1 MGKKNTVILIIVTA
15 LATCLVTN
23 TIKDIN
29 HSKAHGGLYKKISS
43 ISDILENYSIYD
55 MNTKEMSDMAAKA
68 IAESVDD
75 VYTNYY
81 TTEEFT
87 QLNSQLSNGY
97 RGIGI
102 TLGADLETNKLKI
115 ISVTPGQPAEKSGL
129 LPGDY
134 ILAAEGKN
142 YSAAEMNEAV
152 YIIKGGHLS
161 TSTPPPVKLT
171 IERNGTTFDVDVS
184 REVINMPTV
193 YSNKFEDHIGYIRI
207 TQFNHKNPEF
217 SDSKDTFT
225 EFTEHLN
232 GLSGI
237 DSLII
242 DLRDN
247 PGGDLDI
254 VTKIADHIL
263 PKGTIT
269 YTEDKNGKKQY
280 YDSDEKDVNLPMVV
294 LINENSASAS
304 EVLCGALKDYK
315 KATIVG
321 EKSYGKGVVQ
331 TVIPLY
337 DGSGLTITSAK
348 YYTPSGE
355 CIHEKGIEPDVS
367 VVLNNEKSVSSLEYQ
382 EDLQLQKAVEI
393 LNQ

>member
-1 MGKKNTVILIIVTA
+1 MKKNTVYAIIITA

-23 TIKDIN
+23 TVKDIN
-29 HSKAHGGLYKKISS
+29 HSKAHGGLYKKIASV
-43 ISDILENYSIYD
+43 SDILENFSIYD
-55 MNTKEMSDMAAKA
+55 IDNKEMSDMAAKA

-75 VYTNYY
+75 IYTNYY

-87 QLNSQLSNGY
+87 QLNSQISNGY

-102 TLGADLETNKLKI
+102 TLGADFEANKLKI
-115 ISVTPGQPAEKSGL
+115 VSVTPGQPAEKSGL

-134 ILAAEGKN
+134 IIAVEGKS
-142 YSAAEMNEAV
+142 YSASDMDSAV
-152 YIIKGGHLS
+152 YIIKGSHLS
-161 TSTPPPVKLT
+161 TLTPPPVKLT
-171 IERNGTTFDVDVS
+171 IERNGVTFDTEVT
-184 REVINMPTV
+184 REVINTPTV
-193 YSNKFEDHIGYIRI
+193 ISNTLNGDIGYIRI

-217 SDSKDTFT
+217 ENSKDTYT
-225 EFTEHLN
+225 EFCEHLGN
-232 GLSGI
+232 LSGI
-237 DSLII
+237 NSLII

-269 YTEDKNGKKQY
+269 YTEDKNGKKTY
-280 YDSDEKDVNLPMVV
+280 YDSDENDVNLPMVV
-294 LINENSASAS
+294 LVNGNSASAS

-315 KATIVG
+315 IATVVG
-321 EKSYGKGVVQ
+321 EKTYGKGVVQ

-355 CIHEKGIEPDVS
+355 CIHEKGIEPDVAS
-367 VVLNNEKSVSSLEYQ
+367 TLNVQKSVSALEYE

-393 LNQ
+393 LSNK